1 MEKWEYLTT
10 FLQANA
16 ESEAYQRAVKLGQ
29 VPKNVSKYAV
39 QATIPA
45 LNALGADGWELVHME
60 PIQAVGKSGDVGFGT
75 TSISGFNWSNT
86 YFCVF
91 KRKI

>member
-10 FLQANA
+10 FIQANA
-16 ESEAYQRAVKLGQ
+16 ENEAYQRAVSLRQ
-29 VPKNVSKYAV
+29 APEDVPKYAV

-45 LNALGADGWELVHME
+45 LNDFGSDGWELVHME
-60 PIQAVGKSGDVGFGT
+60 PIQAVGKNGDVGFGT
-75 TSISGFNWSNT
+75 TSMSGFNWSHT